1 MREIWASLAFLHI
14 RDRTEDFVP
23 RTFRPNAAPALR
35 ISTSDFSPTPT
46 RRIFSTES
54 ELRENIGISMTSPAL
69 MVGAELFL
77 RTSSGNE
84 IPKIFSRFLIV
95 LCGRSIEISA

>member
-1 MREIWASLAFLHI
+1 MAYMDMNPKRLFYITI
-14 RDRTEDFVP
+14 GVY
-23 RTFRPNAAPALR
+23 
-35 ISTSDFSPTPT
+35 IM
-46 RRIFSTES
+46 
-54 ELRENIGISMTSPAL
+54 NIGISMTSPAL

-95 LCGRSIEISA
+95 RCGRSIEISA